1 MLPIVIC
8 EEDRALRARW
18 MSVLETLARQRYPL
32 LKYETLP
39 GGTRELKRALETESG
54 IMMVILAIA
63 DAVDEKIGLFASVME
78 RNRDNYVLLCLH
90 DAARLK
96 TVLGRCMRPA
106 GILLAPFHEGSMRAS
121 LDLAL
126 RDYVSL
132 YAEESHEAYMT
143 FTSGKTLRRIAFRD
157 IQYLEA
163 QDKLLNICTRRY
175 VASVRASLNA
185 VEEELP
191 SQFIRCHR
199 SYIVNRAWIER
210 LDIPA
215 MTLYLTSGE
224 KLPVSRS
231 CKGALREELQA
242 EGKT

>member
-1 MLPIVIC
+1 
-8 EEDRALRARW
+8 
-18 MSVLETLARQRYPL
+18 
-32 LKYETLP
+32 
-39 GGTRELKRALETESG
+39 
-54 IMMVILAIA
+54 
-63 DAVDEKIGLFASVME
+63 
-78 RNRDNYVLLCLH
+78 
-90 DAARLK
+90 
-96 TVLGRCMRPA
+96 
-106 GILLAPFHEGSMRAS
+106 
-121 LDLAL
+121 
-126 RDYVSL
+126 
-132 YAEESHEAYMT
+132 MT

-231 CKGALREELQA
+231 CKGALREEVQA

>member
-1 MLPIVIC
+1 MLPVVVC

-18 MSVLETLARQRYPL
+18 LSALEALARQRYPL
-32 LKYETLP
+32 LRYEALP
-39 GGTRELKRALETESG
+39 GGARELTRALEAESG
-54 IMMVILAIA
+54 IMLVILAVTEA
-63 DAVDEKIGLFASVME
+63 AEESVRLFASVME

-90 DAARLK
+90 DAARLNA
-96 TVLGRCMRPA
+96 VLSRCMRPA
-106 GILLAPFHEGSMRAS
+106 GILLSPFDEDGMLAS
-121 LDLAL
+121 LDRVL
-126 RDYVSL
+126 RDYTAL
-132 YAEESHEAYMT
+132 YAEESRESYMT
-143 FTSGKTLRRIAFRD
+143 VTSGKTLRRIAYRD
-157 IQYLEA
+157 IEYFEA

-224 KLPVSRS
+224 KLPISRS

>member
-96 TVLGRCMRPA
+96 TVLYAPCGHSA
-106 GILLAPFHEGSMRAS
+106 GA
-121 LDLAL
+121 
-126 RDYVSL
+126 
-132 YAEESHEAYMT
+132 
-143 FTSGKTLRRIAFRD
+143 
-157 IQYLEA
+157 
-163 QDKLLNICTRRY
+163 
-175 VASVRASLNA
+175 
-185 VEEELP
+185 
-191 SQFIRCHR
+191 
-199 SYIVNRAWIER
+199 
-210 LDIPA
+210 IPRGQHA
-215 MTLYLTSGE
+215 RQ
-224 KLPVSRS
+224 P
-231 CKGALREELQA
+231 
-242 EGKT
+242 

>member
-143 FTSGKTLRRIAFRD
+143 VTSGKTLRRIAFRD

-185 VEEELP
+185 VEDELP

-224 KLPVSRS
+224 KLPISRS